1 METRSSI
8 CSRRLYV
15 AGWGVVVWVVGAR
28 SSVYGW
34 RVVFSGVEG
43 STRSSIV
50 GWRLRIDS
58 RVALFWLLGGWR
70 GGGGGAY

>member
-1 METRSSI
+1 MLATF
-8 CSRRLYV
+8 V
-15 AGWGVVVWVVGAR
+15 FGGVESGGVWVGEGGWAR

-34 RVVFSGVEG
+34 RVVFSGVEEA
-43 STRSSIV
+43 TRSSIV